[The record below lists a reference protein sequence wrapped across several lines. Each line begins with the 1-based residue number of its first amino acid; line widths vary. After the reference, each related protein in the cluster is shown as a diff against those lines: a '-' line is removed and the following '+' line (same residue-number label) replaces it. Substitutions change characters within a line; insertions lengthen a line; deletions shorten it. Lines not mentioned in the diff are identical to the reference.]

1 MRQKDTM
8 GRLNSWRFLE
18 GESTWSWLDKDR
30 NLSSAMHLPSTTP
43 RTHIPA
49 PQHHQRV
56 CPSSEGGAQELPSAC
71 AHPAP
76 QSEVTELLPPPAG
89 LLCRPV
95 PREGPF
101 PHRTCEQMCS
111 LPDALPLSSLLFP
124 YPFTSH
130 TSCSVLPMPCSPSSC
145 CVWLV

>member
-1 MRQKDTM
+1 MRQRDTM
-8 GRLNSWRFLE
+8 GQLSSWRFLE
-18 GESTWSWLDKDR
+18 GELTWLDKDR
-30 NLSSAMHLPSTTP
+30 NLSSAMHIPSTTP

-49 PQHHQRV
+49 PQHHQWV
-56 CPSSEGGAQELPSAC
+56 CPSSERGTQELSAAC

-76 QSEVTELLPPPAG
+76 QSEVTELLPPSAG

-111 LPDALPLSSLLFP
+111 LPAALPLSSLLILFP
-124 YPFTSH
+124 LI
-130 TSCSVLPMPCSPSSC
+130 LPALYFPCPALPLHAVFGWC
-145 CVWLV
+145 E